1 MDGIRKFLKAC
12 VLKILRQETS
22 LIPTLAGGSPLLDGK
37 SVLNARI
44 QHYAYSHTG
53 ELMGIIRMIINGKP
67 VESLGRNA
75 SGLKRIFA
83 PW

>member
-1 MDGIRKFLKAC
+1 M
-12 VLKILRQETS
+12 
-22 LIPTLAGGSPLLDGK
+22 DGK

-44 QHYAYSHTG
+44 RHYAYSHNG
-53 ELMGIIRMIINGKP
+53 ELMGIIKTIINGKP